1 MSSYP
6 IRTLTHELVIPA
18 DGKQSK
24 LLSDDADA
32 KVILFAFAAG
42 AGLPEHVAP
51 LAVIIQV
58 IQGTIEFTVEGHSQD
73 RSETQVG
80 TTGTWLKL
88 PPQLK
93 HSVKATTPALML
105 LTLLK

>member
-1 MSSYP
+1 MSFYAL
-6 IRTLTHELVIPA
+6 RTLPNELVIPA

-42 AGLPEHVAP
+42 ASLPEHVAP
-51 LAVIIQV
+51 LPVIIQV
-58 IQGTIEFTVEGHSQD
+58 IQGTIEFTVEGDSQD
-73 RSETQVG
+73 RSEIQVG
-80 TTGTWLKL
+80 TAGAWLKL